1 MENEKQILEYREL
14 LEKIEGEENHLLI
27 ANGFNYGLAVGTGYK
42 EIFDKMIEKNKG
54 VYKEAQSLFE
64 KCGYDL
70 ELFLEEIRK
79 DISKENVFLTKYVNN
94 KIKLDFMQALH
105 EIVKSKI
112 KNIYAEKNEGIFLLL
127 NKFTNYFTLNYDPFL
142 YMFLLKHKISKGEK
156 DSLVIQPSLPYIQED
171 IDTQH
176 NNLYTEI
183 KQLRDN
189 GLLVISV
196 ESDPSSRT
204 ESELMLLTKTQFV
217 SALQA
222 YSKKNN
228 KEWKQKDIN
237 RVVDRILEEENRNK
251 VLEKID
257 DGSRQLC
264 LFGDEFVFTYPET
277 QNLFFLHGAFH
288 IYRDGKSIKK
298 ITQDTDA
305 SLYNKLEEILNEDN
319 KDIVCVF
326 QTKDKLDAINSNEY
340 LTNCYNKLSTLSGN
354 MVIIGSSLADNDDH
368 IFSQINNSNI
378 QNVFVSSIDKNLDE
392 YFELAKRKFNKKKV
406 YMLRAETISYEKVD

>member
-1 MENEKQILEYREL
+1 MENEKHILEYREL
-14 LEKIEGEENHLLI
+14 LEIIEGEENHLLI

-42 EIFDKMIEKNKG
+42 EIFDKMIEKNNG
-54 VYKEAQSLFE
+54 VYKEAQSSFE

-79 DISKENVFLTKYVNN
+79 DISSENVFLTKYVNN

-112 KNIYAEKNEGIFLLL
+112 KNVYAEKNEGIFLLL

-142 YMFLLKHKISKGEK
+142 YMLLLKHKISKNEN
-156 DSLVIQPSLPYIQED
+156 DSLVIQPTLPYIQED

-183 KQLRDN
+183 KQLRDS

-196 ESDPSSRT
+196 EGDPSSRT

-257 DGSRQLC
+257 DGSRQLR

-305 SLYNKLEEILNEDN
+305 SLYNKLEEILNGDN

-340 LTNCYNKLSTLSGN
+340 LANCYNKLSTLSGN

-378 QNVFVSSIDKNLDE
+378 QNVFVSSIDKNMDE
-392 YFELAKRKFNKKKV
+392 YFEVAKRKFNKKEV
-406 YMLRAETISYEKVD
+406 YMLRAETISYEKID

>member
-1 MENEKQILEYREL
+1 MENEKRILEYKDL

-42 EIFDKMIEKNKG
+42 EIFDKMIEKNNG
-54 VYKEAQSLFE
+54 VYKEALSLFR

-79 DISKENVFLTKYVNN
+79 DISTENAFLTKYVNN
-94 KIKLDFMQALH
+94 KIKLDFMLALH

-127 NKFTNYFTLNYDPFL
+127 NKFTDYFTLNYDPFL
-142 YMFLLKHKISKGEK
+142 YMLLLKHKKSREEN
-156 DSLVIQPSLPYIQED
+156 DSLVIQPALPYIQEN

-189 GLLVISV
+189 GSLMISV
-196 ESDPSSRT
+196 EGDPSSRT
-204 ESELMLLTKTQFV
+204 VSELMLLTKTQFV

-222 YSKKNN
+222 YNKKNN
-228 KEWKQKDIN
+228 KEWKQKDIS

-257 DGSRQLC
+257 DGSRQLT
-264 LFGDEFVFTYPET
+264 LFENEFVFTYPET

-298 ITQDTDA
+298 ITQETDV
-305 SLYNKLEEILNEDN
+305 SLYNKLEEILNGEN

-326 QTKDKLDAINSNEY
+326 QTKDKLDAIKSNEY
-340 LTNCYNKLSTLSGN
+340 LANCYNKLSTLSGN

-368 IFSQINNSNI
+368 VFSQINNSNI
-378 QNVFVSSIDKNLDE
+378 QNVFVSSIDKNMDE
-392 YFELAKRKFNKKKV
+392 YFEVAKRKFNKKEV
-406 YMLRAETISYEKVD
+406 YMLRAETISYEKID

>member
-1 MENEKQILEYREL
+1 ML
-14 LEKIEGEENHLLI
+14 
-27 ANGFNYGLAVGTGYK
+27 
-42 EIFDKMIEKNKG
+42 
-54 VYKEAQSLFE
+54 
-64 KCGYDL
+64 
-70 ELFLEEIRK
+70 
-79 DISKENVFLTKYVNN
+79 
-94 KIKLDFMQALH
+94 
-105 EIVKSKI
+105 
-112 KNIYAEKNEGIFLLL
+112 
-127 NKFTNYFTLNYDPFL
+127 
-142 YMFLLKHKISKGEK
+142 LLKHKISNGEK
-156 DSLVIQPSLPYIQED
+156 DSLVIQPTLPYIQED

-340 LTNCYNKLSTLSGN
+340 LTNCYNKLSSLSGN
-354 MVIIGSSLADNDDH
+354 LVIIGSSLADNDDH

-378 QNVFVSSIDKNLDE
+378 QNVYVSSIDKNLDE
-392 YFELAKRKFNKKKV
+392 HFELAKRKFNKKKV